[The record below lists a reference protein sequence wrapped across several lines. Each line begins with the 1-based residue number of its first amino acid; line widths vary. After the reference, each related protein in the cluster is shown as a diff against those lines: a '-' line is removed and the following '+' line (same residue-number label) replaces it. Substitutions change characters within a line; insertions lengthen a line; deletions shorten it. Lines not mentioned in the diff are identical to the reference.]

1 MKELE
6 AKHKKRL
13 VHVLDVHW
21 YPEARGTKRITDKD
35 NVAQDGRGAAAGA
48 AQPLGP
54 DATSEKSWIAGASGQ
69 ADPPHP
75 VAARADRRRA
85 IRARSWA

>member
-21 YPEARGTKRITDKD
+21 YPEARGTKRITEKD
-35 NVAQDGRGAAAGA
+35 NSPKTVAARLQAPRSLWD
-48 AQPLGP
+48 P
-54 DATSEKSWIAGASGQ
+54 TYMEKSWITGDVGQ

-75 VAARADRRRA
+75 VAAGEDRRRA
-85 IRARSWA
+85 TRGRSCA